1 MNRRLSTTISPK
13 HWELLKKHIEKYET
27 QQKVLEAA
35 LESLENNR
43 HNSVLSIEEERWMR
57 VYREVKTVVITHKDI
72 LESLV
77 ETADIQKVID
87 VINNHKMTEF
97 MMSWLYMKPLYS
109 CTIIEILDGILFF
122 LRTGNMN
129 DMSCYSDD
137 GDHYTLKLVHNL
149 NLNNSK
155 IFKAMIEST
164 FKAYGSRTESEIS
177 DKSLFV
183 KVYKI

>member
-1 MNRRLSTTISPK
+1 M
-13 HWELLKKHIEKYET
+13 
-27 QQKVLEAA
+27 LEAA
-35 LESLENNR
+35 LESLENT
-43 HNSVLSIEEERWMR
+43 SQKVMVSSLDEQRWMR
-57 VYREVKTVVITHKDI
+57 VYREVKAVVITHKDI
-72 LESLV
+72 LGSLV
-77 ETADIQKVID
+77 ETADIEKVID
-87 VINNHKMTEF
+87 VINNQKMTEF
-97 MMSWLYMKPLYS
+97 MMSWLYMKPLSS
-109 CTIIEILDGILFF
+109 CSIIEILDGILFF

-129 DMSCYSDD
+129 DISGYSDD

-164 FKAYGSRTESEIS
+164 FNAYGARTESAIS